1 MIYRKYYV
9 NNTGKLYGM
18 KMNAKKTKTMVVT
31 RKDETPEINI
41 EIDGYK
47 IEQVNNFNYLGQTIT
62 DDGRCEK
69 AIIKRIE
76 IARNA
81 FNSFGKTLTSRNISD
96 TTKLRIIKCY
106 IWAILLYGSETWT
119 NRTNYQEITSF

>member
-1 MIYRKYYV
+1 MRYADDTVLMAENESGLQEILNDV

-18 KMNAKKTKTMVVT
+18 KMNNKKATAMVVT
-31 RKDETPEINI
+31 KKEKTSEINI

-47 IEQVNNFNYLGQTIT
+47 IEQVNNFNYLGQTTT

-76 IARNA
+76 IARTA
-81 FNSFGKTLTSRNISD
+81 LIVLER
-96 TTKLRIIKCY
+96 L
-106 IWAILLYGSETWT
+106 
-119 NRTNYQEITSF
+119 